1 LSQQQIMLDSAPPGW
16 LPVSVPNDG
25 GCVQADR
32 MFKKL
37 QAQEQAIKAHK
48 AH

>member
-1 LSQQQIMLDSAPPGW
+1 
-16 LPVSVPNDG
+16 VSVPNDG

-37 QAQEQAIKAHK
+37 QAQEQAVKDHEP
-48 AH
+48 H